1 MVSANATTNY
11 QVSFDA
17 EVSDEVIYTAG
28 MEEWVTTIA
37 QLWEAIGK
45 GDVLNKDP
53 EQKRRL
59 NMYCKQLQIV
69 PLGLL
74 EKGIEYAIRNNT
86 FSNVPPIGVIWEGI
100 RKELVKCNPRGGMKD
115 MDIADAIDQWLDSQ
129 LSRAAYRFQ

>member
-1 MVSANATTNY
+1 MVLANETTEY
-11 QVSFDA
+11 QISFDA
-17 EVSDEVIYTAG
+17 DVSDDAIYAAG
-28 MEEWVTTIA
+28 MEEWVGTIA

-45 GDVLNKDP
+45 GDQLNKDP

-86 FSNVPPIGVIWEGI
+86 FSTVPPIGTIWEGI
-100 RKELVKCNPRGGMKD
+100 RKELDKLNLPPQ
-115 MDIADAIDQWLDSQ
+115 MDIDEKIDRWITS
-129 LSRAAYRFQ
+129 RFQLAVYSFK